1 MLNSLSPNRYK
12 TKTFVGDSLSA
23 DDYQIY
29 HATEH
34 LAHNKGKL
42 CVRSWSLYKIL
53 IINGYS
59 FVLSND

>member
-42 CVRSWSLYKIL
+42 CVRSWSLYKI
-53 IINGYS
+53 
-59 FVLSND
+59 